1 MCYPQSQYK
10 KVEFVLMLFLSALSA
25 TLLFEARVTPVSKKQ
40 LLIILLQHLVHPA
53 ATLSTLLMES
63 QIHYQTI
70 KKQFYTSSSLILVL
84 LNFDIDTVK
93 YVLPLRWNLLLAHS
107 HFKNLLRIIATKQ
120 GVSMLVWWDWKRL
133 TDISSMRR
141 CHLQILHIHRSFGF
155 GQNWRTL
162 FIFSLEWMMLQ

>member
-1 MCYPQSQYK
+1 MCYPQSQYI

-93 YVLPLRWNLLLAHS
+93 YVLPLR
-107 HFKNLLRIIATKQ
+107 
-120 GVSMLVWWDWKRL
+120 
-133 TDISSMRR
+133 
-141 CHLQILHIHRSFGF
+141 
-155 GQNWRTL
+155 
-162 FIFSLEWMMLQ
+162 